1 LYGPSLLFSQA
12 SFHMRLLTDIVSHCT
27 RGGAQPDAIEPSKL
41 SQPASAFRRAAS
53 DASRFLAASAS
64 RSALSRA
71 MVRSAERR
79 SFRLCFDDAC
89 FDDSCFAA
97 VMTWPSYR
105 SMVTLKCIAKGPSL
119 AAAVAGK
126 TAEPICRIRARRGSR
141 QDWPEYCLFILPW
154 FPPRLLT
161 LPLV

>member
-1 LYGPSLLFSQA
+1 
-12 SFHMRLLTDIVSHCT
+12 MRLLTDIVSHCT

-97 VMTWPSYR
+97 VMTCSYR

-126 TAEPICRIRARRGSR
+126 TAERICRIRARRGPPR
-141 QDWPEYCLFILPW
+141 Q
-154 FPPRLLT
+154 PPRLA
-161 LPLV
+161 